1 MTTGSL
7 LAFQTATLDDIEVLA
22 KMMEALYRHDSH
34 PFDAAQARR
43 ATRRLLELPA
53 FGAIW
58 LLRQDNETVGYAVLT
73 FGFSLEFGGC
83 DALLDELFVVE
94 SYRRKGLGQQALR
107 FIADRC
113 RENEIR
119 ALHLEVLSGNDKAA
133 AIYRRFG
140 FEEDTRRLMTK
151 WLD

>member
-7 LAFQTATLDDIEVLA
+7 LAFQPATLDDIEVLA
-22 KMMEALYRHDSH
+22 KMMEALYRHEGH

-58 LLRQDNETVGYAVLT
+58 LLRHDNETVGYAVLT

-83 DALLDELFVVE
+83 DALLDELFIVE
-94 SYRRKGLGQQALR
+94 SHRRKGLGQQALR

-113 RENEIR
+113 REKKIR